1 MNLVNAIYEHELAIR
16 MVFIANEDS
25 LIFTDTTTDGYTAS
39 SPNLLMPLN
48 QDKLDTVIGAAN
60 YDIGHVFDGQTLGSF
75 SFAGLASIGA
85 VCRNGFKGL
94 GATVMWNL
102 QPSNV
107 YAVYIVA
114 HEMGHQFGATHTYN
128 STSGSCGPQR
138 SPATSYEPGS
148 GSTIMAYR
156 RSCGAEDLNSE
167 DTYFHIGSL
176 EQISAYTSSGSGTSC
191 ALLQPTGNNIPSVDA
206 GASYNIPSQ
215 TPFTLTATASDPDGD
230 NLTYSW
236 EEFDLGTQSPPQTD
250 DGTRPLFRSFAPTT
264 SPARTFPRLAN
275 ILSGVAT
282 FGESLP
288 TTTRTMNFRVTVRDN
303 RSNGGGV
310 SSDGMQLN
318 VQSDAGPFIVTEPLN
333 GTTRNAAEKTIELRD
348 FLQSLVSSVAFLIRV
363 FQQFLEVPLPD

>member
-1 MNLVNAIYEHELAIR
+1 
-16 MVFIANEDS
+16 
-25 LIFTDTTTDGYTAS
+25 
-39 SPNLLMPLN
+39 
-48 QDKLDTVIGAAN
+48 
-60 YDIGHVFDGQTLGSF
+60 
-75 SFAGLASIGA
+75 
-85 VCRNGFKGL
+85 
-94 GATVMWNL
+94 
-102 QPSNV
+102 
-107 YAVYIVA
+107 
-114 HEMGHQFGATHTYN
+114 
-128 STSGSCGPQR
+128 
-138 SPATSYEPGS
+138 
-148 GSTIMAYR
+148 MAYR

-191 ALLQPTGNNIPSVDA
+191 ALLQPTGNSIPSVDA

-348 FLQSLVSSVAFLIRV
+348 FLQSLVSICRFFDSSLPA
-363 FQQFLEVPLPD
+363 VP